1 VAGLSARRLAERRL
15 LPDGPLRPRRTLL
28 PDRGGRGSG
37 PLFPRLQPRPGG
49 ADHASPT
56 RPLPIRHGLSPA
68 LLLPAATGP
77 PADPQGPADLPPRPG
92 PVVPVFDLLR
102 TPRLLFPEHPAAG
115 ICRPISVLAK
125 PGEFSQPVGDGA
137 DPLDIHEP
145 VHFPSALT
153 G

>member
-1 VAGLSARRLAERRL
+1 LEDPRGSDVQRLAEQRAGPAGVRPESSLAQPMDVGRVAGLSARRLAERRL

-56 RPLPIRHGLSPA
+56 RPLPVRHGLSPA

-115 ICRPISVLAK
+115 I
-125 PGEFSQPVGDGA
+125 
-137 DPLDIHEP
+137 
-145 VHFPSALT
+145 
-153 G
+153 